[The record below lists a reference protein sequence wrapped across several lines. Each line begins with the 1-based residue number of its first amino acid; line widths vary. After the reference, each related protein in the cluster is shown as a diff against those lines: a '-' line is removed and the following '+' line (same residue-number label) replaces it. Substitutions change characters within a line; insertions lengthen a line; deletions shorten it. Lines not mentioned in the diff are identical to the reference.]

1 MTCPEVLSEWTG
13 TLLHSVP
20 ATYFEI
26 QSLVVGLLGSE
37 SVGGTKTKKEKK
49 REKTLIGAYSGP
61 ENPK

>member
-37 SVGGTKTKKEKK
+37 SVGGTKKKEKK
-49 REKTLIGAYSGP
+49 ERKR
-61 ENPK
+61 